1 VTAAVTRGR
10 AARCRPPVL
19 APANRAQPTLIAQRP
34 LPFLSLPFHTAPK
47 AALIVACSNLL
58 EASMERLSQE
68 RQQLCWGLAAAGA
81 SAPTAQ
87 GSGGGG
93 GSPAAVSGV
102 AASAGGGALPGSG
115 GVAALG
121 SSQATEAAAAQGGAP
136 AGPPSDAEMA
146 AAATGPGGNAARA
159 AAGSSGGLDALAE
172 QSELAE
178 LIAANTARMGGLLQL
193 HLTAP
198 YAVLTDLQRAR
209 LLFQCFPIPTNAA
222 KCAAALAHVLKFEP
236 AALPPAA
243 ELDLCWE
250 MARWA
255 PPPPGPGPPPPPQGR
270 MAGGAAV
277 AGAAGAAA
285 AGARDVG
292 ALSGDAASGGAPAA
306 ARPAA
311 VSPAPHTHAREGTA
325 T

>member
-1 VTAAVTRGR
+1 
-10 AARCRPPVL
+10 
-19 APANRAQPTLIAQRP
+19 
-34 LPFLSLPFHTAPK
+34 
-47 AALIVACSNLL
+47 
-58 EASMERLSQE
+58 MERLSQE
-68 RQQLCWGLAAAGA
+68 RQQLCWGLAAAAA

-93 GSPAAVSGV
+93 GSA
-102 AASAGGGALPGSG
+102 AASGAAASPGGGALPDGTRD
-115 GVAALG
+115 AARG
-121 SSQATEAAAAQGGAP
+121 SSHTKQAAEAQAGAAAGPGA
-136 AGPPSDAEMA
+136 DEEMA
-146 AAATGPGGNAARA
+146 AAATGLGGDEARA
-159 AAGSSGGLDALAE
+159 GAGGGLGRTGGALDALAE

-193 HLTAP
+193 HNTTA
-198 YAVLTDLQRAR
+198 YAVLTDVQRAR
-209 LLFQCFPIPTNAA
+209 LDFLCFPIPVNAA
-222 KCAAALAHVLKFEP
+222 KCVAAIAHLLKFEP

-243 ELDLCWE
+243 NVDLRSE

-255 PPPPGPGPPPPPQGR
+255 PPPPGHT
-270 MAGGAAV
+270 AGGGGA

-285 AGARDVG
+285 ACARDVG